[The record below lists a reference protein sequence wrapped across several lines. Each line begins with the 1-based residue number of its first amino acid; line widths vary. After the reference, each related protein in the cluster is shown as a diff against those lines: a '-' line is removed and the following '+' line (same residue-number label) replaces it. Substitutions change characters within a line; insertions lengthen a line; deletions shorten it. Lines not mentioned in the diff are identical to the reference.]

1 MISAK
6 KWHLIVN
13 VGKTKIMKFGNN
25 RQNQFYYDTQ
35 EIENIESFKYLGHVL
50 TNKRNTKQTLGHI
63 TPKLALKM
71 FDTYILP
78 ILEYNC
84 EIWSSNKPVN
94 ELEKVQLGYLKN
106 MLNLKSMRN
115 VRKLC

>member
-1 MISAK
+1 MTAC
-6 KWHLIVN
+6 LV
-13 VGKTKIMKFGNN
+13 
-25 RQNQFYYDTQ
+25 TQ
-35 EIENIESFKYLGHVL
+35 AQKALFALQSD
-50 TNKRNTKQTLGHI
+50 TKQTLGHI

-94 ELEKVQLGYLKN
+94 ELEKVQ
-106 MLNLKSMRN
+106 
-115 VRKLC
+115 